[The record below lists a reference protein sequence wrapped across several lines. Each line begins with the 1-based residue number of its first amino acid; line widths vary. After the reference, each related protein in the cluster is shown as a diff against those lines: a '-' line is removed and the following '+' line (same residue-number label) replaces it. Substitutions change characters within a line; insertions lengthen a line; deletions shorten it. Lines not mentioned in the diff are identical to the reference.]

1 MNQLKH
7 TLLIALVVL
16 LAACGG
22 APAASPQ
29 VGSRSTPDAAQ
40 QTVILRWSVWGSPEE
55 LASHQAV
62 ADAYMKDNP
71 SIKIVIEHTPWDGYH
86 TNLKTIVASGD
97 LTALPDVMFLGQDF
111 NQYASEGV
119 LENLT
124 PWIER
129 SGYDLS
135 DYWPTL
141 IERATVNGGIYGLQR
156 DLDLRLLYHNKDFF
170 DEAGILYP
178 DENWTWDD
186 WADAATKT
194 RLWKPVE

>member
-1 MNQLKH
+1 
-7 TLLIALVVL
+7 
-16 LAACGG
+16 
-22 APAASPQ
+22 
-29 VGSRSTPDAAQ
+29 
-40 QTVILRWSVWGSPEE
+40 
-55 LASHQAV
+55 
-62 ADAYMKDNP
+62 
-71 SIKIVIEHTPWDGYH
+71 
-86 TNLKTIVASGD
+86 
-97 LTALPDVMFLGQDF
+97 MFLGQDF

>member
-86 TNLKTIVASGD
+86 TNLKTTS
-97 LTALPDVMFLGQDF
+97 P
-111 NQYASEGV
+111 
-119 LENLT
+119 
-124 PWIER
+124 
-129 SGYDLS
+129 
-135 DYWPTL
+135 
-141 IERATVNGGIYGLQR
+141 
-156 DLDLRLLYHNKDFF
+156 
-170 DEAGILYP
+170 
-178 DENWTWDD
+178 
-186 WADAATKT
+186 AATS
-194 RLWKPVE
+194 RLCPM